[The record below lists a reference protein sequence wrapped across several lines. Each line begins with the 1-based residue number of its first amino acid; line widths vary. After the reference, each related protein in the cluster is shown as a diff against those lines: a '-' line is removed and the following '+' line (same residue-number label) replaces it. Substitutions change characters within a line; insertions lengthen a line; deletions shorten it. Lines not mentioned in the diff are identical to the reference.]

1 MTALIIYDSVFGNT
15 EKVAL
20 AMAEALQNGARA
32 VNVNQVP
39 SLNLQDYDLIL
50 IGSPTRGFKPTEAI
64 TEFLSS
70 VSPAILSSKKLAV
83 FDTRIP
89 LETISNKFFRR
100 IVKAGGYADKG
111 MKKIIEKKSG
121 QVIGAEGFFVLA
133 SEGPLADGELDRAA
147 RWARSL
153 EIG

>member
-50 IGSPTRGFKPTEAI
+50 IGSPTRAFKPTEGL
-64 TEFLSS
+64 TFLKSY
-70 VSPAILSSKKLAV
+70 PCRAGIKKTGRLRYAHPPGFHSSK
-83 FDTRIP
+83 F
-89 LETISNKFFRR
+89 S
-100 IVKAGGYADKG
+100 AD
-111 MKKIIEKKSG
+111 
-121 QVIGAEGFFVLA
+121 
-133 SEGPLADGELDRAA
+133 R
-147 RWARSL
+147 
-153 EIG
+153 

>member
-50 IGSPTRGFKPTEAI
+50 IGSPTRAFKPTEGI
-64 TEFLSS
+64 MTFLKSL
-70 VSPAILSSKKLAV
+70 SPAVLASKKLAV

-89 LETISNKFFRR
+89 LDSISSKFFRG
-100 IVKAGGYADKG
+100 IVKAGGYADAVMKRMINKKG
-111 MKKIIEKKSG
+111 G
-121 QVIGAEGFFVLA
+121 QVIGAEGFYVLE

-147 RWARSL
+147 RWAGSL
-153 EIG
+153 VTM

>member
-20 AMAEALQNGARA
+20 AMAEALKNGARA
-32 VNVNQVP
+32 VKVNQL
-39 SLNLQDYDLIL
+39 SGLNLQDYDLIL
-50 IGSPTRGFKPTEAI
+50 IGSPTRAFKPTEAI
-64 TEFLSS
+64 TDFLKSM
-70 VSPAILSSKKLAV
+70 SPAFLNSKKLAV

-100 IVKAGGYADKG
+100 IVKAGGYADAVMKRIINKKG
-111 MKKIIEKKSG
+111 G
-121 QVIGAEGFFVLA
+121 QVIGAEGFYVLE

-147 RWARSL
+147 RWAGSL
-153 EIG
+153 VTM

>member
-1 MTALIIYDSVFGNT
+1 MTALVIYDSVFGNT

-39 SLNLQDYDLIL
+39 ALNLQDFDFIL
-50 IGSPTRGFKPTEAI
+50 IGSPTRGFKPTEGI
-64 TEFLSS
+64 TAFLKS
-70 VSPAILSSKKLAV
+70 VTPSELSSKKLAV

-100 IVKAGGYADKG
+100 IVKAGGYADAV
-111 MKKIIEKKSG
+111 MKKLIEKKGG
-121 QVIGAEGFFVLA
+121 QVIGSEGFLVLA
-133 SEGPLADGELDRAA
+133 SEGPLADGELERAA
-147 RWARSL
+147 QWARSL
-153 EIG
+153 EIV